1 MPLIPKESIEDIEV
15 LFGKNKIWWLVN
27 SPDLSPIETVWSVLK
42 QELSKRKNSSLEE
55 LRDNILDIW
64 LRLLFQNSM
73 KN

>member
-1 MPLIPKESIEDIEV
+1 MPLIPKESIEDIKV

-55 LRDNILDIW
+55 LRDNILDI
-64 LRLLFQNSM
+64 
-73 KN
+73 